1 MERGEGRAI
10 RRPATLRDVA
20 AAAGVDVSTVS
31 KVLNPTSAIRVRP
44 DTRDRILREAE
55 RLNYRPNALARSLRS
70 GRTGALGM
78 LFPDLTNPLYA
89 VIMRGAMRQAEDLGY
104 SILLGELRD
113 EESAASY
120 EQLVSQHRIDGLV
133 IATSGDTS
141 GLLERL
147 SPETPHV
154 FVNRA
159 QGPGPNVTVD
169 DEGAGRLAGEALIA
183 AGHERLAFFGS
194 SDGIDTARRRRRGL
208 HAASAAAGLPE
219 PIDVVVPYTRRGG
232 YDAACRLLADAA
244 PPTGVFASSMLLAV
258 GALAGARSVGRE
270 IPRDLSLITLDGED
284 LAYTAPPLT
293 AISMPLTEM
302 GAAAVES
309 IDRVLRGET
318 VGDVVIDVAPKLIE
332 RESIATPP
340 A

>member
-1 MERGEGRAI
+1 
-10 RRPATLRDVA
+10 
-20 AAAGVDVSTVS
+20 
-31 KVLNPTSAIRVRP
+31 
-44 DTRDRILREAE
+44 
-55 RLNYRPNALARSLRS
+55 
-70 GRTGALGM
+70 M

-89 VIMRGAMRQAEDLGY
+89 VIMRGAMRQAEQLGY

-147 SPETPHV
+147 SPETTPHV

-194 SDGIDTARRRRRGL
+194 SDEIDTARRRRRGL
-208 HAASAAAGLPE
+208 HAASAAAGLSE

-232 YDAACRLLADAA
+232 YDAARQLLADPE

-258 GALAGARSVGRE
+258 GALAGARSVGRQV
-270 IPRDLSLITLDGED
+270 PRDLSLITLDGED

-332 RESIATPP
+332 RESIAPP
-340 A
+340 PRP